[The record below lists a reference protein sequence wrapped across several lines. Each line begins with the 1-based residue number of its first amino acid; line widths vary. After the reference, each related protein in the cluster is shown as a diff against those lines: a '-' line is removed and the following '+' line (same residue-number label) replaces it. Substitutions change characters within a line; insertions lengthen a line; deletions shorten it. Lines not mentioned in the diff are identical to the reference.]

1 MTDATPQAALLSEAS
16 KLSNEFQPT
25 MHIDVLISWGN
36 DAVAEL
42 RRLDALVA
50 HLTADRDD
58 TANELALRTK
68 HNIALTNERD
78 QLLAK
83 LQATQEPV
91 QAVPEAMKV
100 VTEAMRSDPDY
111 AWSWHCNVAM
121 ASVDEGMG
129 YYEANQAAARFMR
142 LLAGVDT
149 TKHQGFPEA
158 PKKEPVQAGELP
170 AFEQWWR
177 QRQLLTFP
185 KDYDQSRLAD
195 WGAAYKPAAKDAW
208 QARAA
213 LSARKPLTDET
224 FVAAC
229 NGCPTPGK
237 CKDTSGCASAGMNVP
252 TYYVRHPDD
261 TYTAA
266 DPQPRFNGIGL
277 EVKP

>member
-1 MTDATPQAALLSEAS
+1 MTTTPQAALLSEAA
-16 KLSNEFQPT
+16 KLADEFRVT
-25 MHIDVLISWGN
+25 MPREVFAIWG
-36 DAVAEL
+36 AEVQAEL

-91 QAVPEAMKV
+91 
-100 VTEAMRSDPDY
+100 
-111 AWSWHCNVAM
+111 H
-121 ASVDEGMG
+121 
-129 YYEANQAAARFMR
+129 
-142 LLAGVDT
+142 
-149 TKHQGFPEA
+149 
-158 PKKEPVQAGELP
+158 AGELLLQGGLTNEQLRE
-170 AFEQWWR
+170 AFGEKMPGVVPSDR
-177 QRQLLTFP
+177 DLTLFALGIEVGAAE
-185 KDYDQSRLAD
+185 LAD
-195 WGAAYKPAAKDAW
+195 ERRMKKMYFDERNSARDAW
-208 QARAA
+208 RRAADQREEARAA